1 MAVLLSVRVHP
12 GARKNELTGF
22 SREMWQIKV
31 AAPPVKGQANAELV
45 AWLSRVLGVSKSNIS
60 IVRGSTS
67 RRKVIALEG
76 LTAEEVNQRLA
87 ACATSSSR

>member
-22 SREMWQIKV
+22 SRGMWQIKV

-67 RRKVIALEG
+67 RSKVIALEG
-76 LTAEEVNQRLA
+76 LTVEEVNQRLA
-87 ACATSSSR
+87 ACATSSSK